1 MVPKL
6 LTNREMEIFRVAMY
20 YCEAANIEP
29 GRELS
34 IRRVAKEVVS
44 KLSFKIDE
52 DDIEEMCE
60 IISGQ
65 GD

>member
-1 MVPKL
+1 
-6 LTNREMEIFRVAMY
+6 MEIFRVAMY